1 MCCGS
6 TLVHACLI
14 QMPLL
19 RGCDLLIATPH
30 CLLRMLDRRYTFLDR
45 LCHLVLDGAE
55 ILVEQFTTQVRNEM
69 KLSWVSL

>member
-1 MCCGS
+1 M
-6 TLVHACLI
+6 
-14 QMPLL
+14 
-19 RGCDLLIATPH
+19 LIATPH